1 MSDRAV
7 IVTGGSRGLGV
18 ELVADF
24 LARGDRVATCSRAPT
39 KQIEAWQDDPAL
51 AGRFYYEAIDL
62 SDGASCET
70 FVRNVVERF
79 EVIDILVN
87 NAGVAREGV
96 LGLFRDEDVDAVV
109 DLNFKGTIHV
119 TKPVVRR
126 MLLAGAGRIINISSV
141 VGISGYRGLAVYG
154 ATKAALDAI
163 TRSLARELGPRGIT
177 VNSVAPGYL
186 RTEMTHGL
194 EEQHLDQIARR
205 TPLARLGEPA
215 DVSAV
220 VQFLVS
226 PEAGFITGHVLVVDG
241 GLTA

>member
-1 MSDRAV
+1 M
-7 IVTGGSRGLGV
+7 
-18 ELVADF
+18 
-24 LARGDRVATCSRAPT
+24 ATCSRAST
-39 KQIEAWQDDPAL
+39 AQIEKWEGDPGL
-51 AGRFYYEAIDL
+51 ADRFYYEAVDL
-62 SDGASCET
+62 SDRISCET

-79 EVIDILVN
+79 NVIDILVN
-87 NAGVAREGV
+87 NAGVARDGV
-96 LGLFRDEDVDAVV
+96 LGLFQPEDVDTVV
-109 DLNFKGTIHV
+109 DLNLKGTIHV

-126 MLLAGAGRIINISSV
+126 MLLAGAGRIVNISSV

-154 ATKAALDAI
+154 ATKAALDAM

-194 EEQHLDQIARR
+194 DEQDLDQIVRR
-205 TPLARLGEPA
+205 TPLGRLGDPA
-215 DVSAV
+215 DVSAA

-226 PEAGFITGHVLVVDG
+226 DEAEFITGHVLVIDG

>member
-1 MSDRAV
+1 MSERRV

-18 ELVADF
+18 GLVEDF
-24 LARGDRVATCSRAPT
+24 LARGDRVATCSRVPT
-39 KQIEAWQDDPAL
+39 AQIEAWQADPGL
-51 AGRFYYEAIDL
+51 ADRFYYEAVDL
-62 SDGASCET
+62 SDRLSCET
-70 FVRNVVERF
+70 FVRNVVARF
-79 EVIDILVN
+79 SVIDILVN
-87 NAGVAREGV
+87 NAGVARDGV
-96 LGLFRDEDVDAVV
+96 LGLFQPEDVDTVV
-109 DLNFKGTIHV
+109 DLNLKGTIHV

-126 MLLAGAGRIINISSV
+126 MLLAGAGRIVNISSV

-154 ATKAALDAI
+154 ATKAALDAM

-194 EEQHLDQIARR
+194 DEQDLGQIVRR
-205 TPLARLGEPA
+205 TPAGRLGDPA
-215 DVSAV
+215 DVSAA